1 MQLKLNNLKNEYFMY
16 FLFVDV
22 EVLKT
27 KKVLV
32 QHVETVSSYELT
44 DDIVQSYV
52 VCIQVD
58 LSVSVILCYLLFSL
72 SLQTLLLVE
81 VDLIFHTS

>member
-72 SLQTLLLVE
+72 SPNFATC
-81 VDLIFHTS
+81 